1 MNNQLQIFKN
11 EKLNLKVEAIQNKDG
26 SISISAEDTAIGFGW
41 FDNSKSATSGAQ
53 LLKVRWARMNK
64 YISEL
69 NFSQHVGKGD
79 FIPESLFYLLAMK
92 ANNKVA
98 QEFQKW
104 LAVEVIPAI
113 RKNGAYMTELKG
125 QEKMFQLL
133 RNEVNGIVNEIVSLK
148 VKEIE
153 EKCSDYYRPTHF
165 DKTNISS
172 YIKKRLGITK
182 ANDEY
187 ELVKQR
193 VLLRLGA
200 NKWED
205 IPVEELRESL
215 NIIDESIRIVKLDR
229 PIQQV
234 SFF

>member
-1 MNNQLQIFKN
+1 MNNLMKFENKEFGQIRVIELNGEPWFIGKDVA
-11 EKLNLKVEAIQNKDG
+11 EKLGYAEPRSTVSKKVDKEDRGVAKIETPSGIQEMTVINESGLYSLILSSQLG
-26 SISISAEDTAIGFGW
+26 SAKKFKRW
-41 FDNSKSATSGAQ
+41 VTS
-53 LLKVRWARMNK
+53 
-64 YISEL
+64 
-69 NFSQHVGKGD
+69 
-79 FIPESLFYLLAMK
+79 
-92 ANNKVA
+92 
-98 QEFQKW
+98 
-104 LAVEVIPAI
+104 EVLPQI
-113 RKNGAYMTELKG
+113 RKTGAYMTELKG

-215 NIIDESIRIVKLDR
+215 NIIDESIRVVKLDR
-229 PIQQV
+229 PTQQV

>member
-11 EKLNLKVEAIQNKDG
+11 EKLNLKAEAIQNKDG

-41 FDNSKSATSGAQ
+41 TTVATSGNTV
-53 LLKVRWARMNK
+53 VRWNRVNK
-64 YISEL
+64 YAKESGFPTPI
-69 NFSQHVGKGD
+69 GKGD

-133 RNEVNGIVNEIVSLK
+133 RNEVNGIINEIVSLK

-215 NIIDESIRIVKLDR
+215 NIIDESIRVVKLDR

>member
-11 EKLNLKVEAIQNKDG
+11 EKLNLKVEAVQNKDG
-26 SISISAEDTAIGFGW
+26 SISINAEDAARGFGW
-41 FDNSKSATSGAQ
+41 TRIKNNKVYVMWDRINSF
-53 LLKVRWARMNK
+53 
-64 YISEL
+64 IEEL
-69 NFSQHVGKGD
+69 NIPHKCGKGD

-133 RNEVNGIVNEIVSLK
+133 RNEVNGIINEIVSLK

-200 NKWED
+200 TKWED

-215 NIIDESIRIVKLDR
+215 NIIDESIRVVKLDR
-229 PIQQV
+229 PTQQV

>member
-1 MNNQLQIFKN
+1 MNNLMKFENQNFGEIRGIEINGDSWLVGKDVA
-11 EKLNLKVEAIQNKDG
+11 EVLGYKDVSSAILDHVDE
-26 SISISAEDTAIGFGW
+26 EDRV
-41 FDNSKSATSGAQ
+41 NSKTQGCFTVELGQRGGWLINESGLYSLILSSKLPGAKKFKRWVTS
-53 LLKVRWARMNK
+53 
-64 YISEL
+64 
-69 NFSQHVGKGD
+69 
-79 FIPESLFYLLAMK
+79 
-92 ANNKVA
+92 
-98 QEFQKW
+98 
-104 LAVEVIPAI
+104 EVLPQI
-113 RKNGAYMTELKG
+113 RKTGAYMTELKG

-133 RNEVNGIVNEIVSLK
+133 RNEINEIVSLK
-148 VKEIE
+148 IKEIQE
-153 EKCSDYYRPTHF
+153 TCSEYYRPSSF

-200 NKWED
+200 TKWED

-215 NIIDESIRIVKLDR
+215 NIIDESIRVVKLDR
-229 PIQQV
+229 PTQQI

>member
-11 EKLNLKVEAIQNKDG
+11 EKLNLKAEAIQNKDG

-41 FDNSKSATSGAQ
+41 TTVATSGNTV
-53 LLKVRWARMNK
+53 VRWNRVNK
-64 YISEL
+64 YAKESGFPTQI
-69 NFSQHVGKGD
+69 GKGD

-104 LAVEVIPAI
+104 LAIEVIPAI
-113 RKNGAYMTELKG
+113 RKNGAYITELKG

-133 RNEVNGIVNEIVSLK
+133 RNEVNEIVNEIVSLK

-200 NKWED
+200 TKWED

-215 NIIDESIRIVKLDR
+215 NIIDESIRVVKLDR
-229 PIQQV
+229 PTQQI

>member
-1 MNNQLQIFKN
+1 MNNLMKFENQNFGEIRGIEINGNSWLVGKDVAEILGYERADNAIRNHVDK
-11 EKLNLKVEAIQNKDG
+11 EDKLMHQ
-26 SISISAEDTAIGFGW
+26 ISASGQTRNMICINESGLYSLVLR
-41 FDNSKSATSGAQ
+41 SKLPGAKQFKRWVTS
-53 LLKVRWARMNK
+53 
-64 YISEL
+64 
-69 NFSQHVGKGD
+69 
-79 FIPESLFYLLAMK
+79 
-92 ANNKVA
+92 
-98 QEFQKW
+98 
-104 LAVEVIPAI
+104 EVLPQI

-148 VKEIE
+148 IKEIE

-200 NKWED
+200 TKWED

-215 NIIDESIRIVKLDR
+215 NIIDESIRVVKLDR
-229 PIQQV
+229 PTQQV

>member
-1 MNNQLQIFKN
+1 MNHQLQIFKN
-11 EKLNLKVEAIQNKDG
+11 EKLNLKAEAIQNKDG

-41 FDNSKSATSGAQ
+41 TTVATSGNTV
-53 LLKVRWARMNK
+53 VRWNRVNK
-64 YISEL
+64 YAKESGFPTPI
-69 NFSQHVGKGD
+69 GKGD

-113 RKNGAYMTELKG
+113 RKNGTYMTELKG

-200 NKWED
+200 TKWED

-215 NIIDESIRIVKLDR
+215 NIIDESIRVVKLDR
-229 PIQQV
+229 PTQQI